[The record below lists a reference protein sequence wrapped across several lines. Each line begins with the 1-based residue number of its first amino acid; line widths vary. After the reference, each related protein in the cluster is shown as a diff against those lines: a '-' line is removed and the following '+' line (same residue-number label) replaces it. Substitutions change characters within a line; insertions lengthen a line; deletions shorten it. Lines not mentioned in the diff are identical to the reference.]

1 MPDITDS
8 DTVTVGGG
16 ITDLYTCYILIYTSG
31 PQKMVDSMVSLL
43 RELEVPEKQIKQEY
57 FPGYD

>member
-1 MPDITDS
+1 MERVSGRINAEMIKRYIPDYLKRTF
-8 DTVTVGGG
+8 
-16 ITDLYTCYILIYTSG
+16 YTSA